1 MNKADRIIGVLVVLF
16 GVAVILISAG
26 MHPAARQGIP
36 GPALLPRMVSG
47 ALILCGLLLFSRA
60 MVRKAD
66 YPVAFNREARARL
79 AGVILLT
86 VLTAVGLAYIGF
98 IVSCLLSAFIFLII
112 LGLRMRTAALTAVAV
127 TAGIYLV
134 FHYGLRVQ
142 FPMSTVW

>member
-26 MHPAARQGIP
+26 MPPAARQGIP

-66 YPVAFNREARARL
+66 YLVAFNREARARL
-79 AGVILLT
+79 RG
-86 VLTAVGLAYIGF
+86 
-98 IVSCLLSAFIFLII
+98 
-112 LGLRMRTAALTAVAV
+112 
-127 TAGIYLV
+127 
-134 FHYGLRVQ
+134 
-142 FPMSTVW
+142 